1 MNFSLEPTQRIG
13 IFGHCGNTNL
23 GDEATIAAVIQNVRK
38 RAPNAVILGF
48 TVNPEGTE
56 KQHGIPS
63 FPIRRRIT
71 PNRSPQQYETFL
83 PSPAEPARRGALL
96 RTLKYCFN
104 RMPSVYRCLKSM
116 QTTMPSF
123 LRSWQEPSFLMECY
137 KNLQRVDLLI
147 IAGSHQLNDYV
158 EGPWSSLYTLLKWVL
173 LAKLTGTRVVF
184 LSVGAGPIRSR
195 LGRLFVKKAVG
206 LADYCSF
213 RDQGSSQCMH
223 TLGVKGPRRVTPD
236 LVYSLAL
243 NIKQFEWNLPP
254 SRPVVGINAV
264 PFVNP
269 DYWLGAS
276 AQKYQA
282 YVTTLAG
289 FALWLIHRGY
299 VVWFYPTQLH
309 LDPGVINDV
318 RSAMSHLG
326 QPDAQQYAPELP
338 IHSFDELIS
347 AISMM
352 DFAVATRFH
361 GIIFPCLLK
370 KPVLGIAYHPKT
382 VDLMSQMG
390 QSQYAIDIHQF
401 QLPELQTRF
410 LALECAAPTVKQEL
424 DARLLRFRSALDEQ
438 YDHLTTFLKDK
449 VA

>member
-1 MNFSLEPTQRIG
+1 MNFSLEPTPRIG

-38 RAPNAVILGF
+38 RAPNAVLLGF
-48 TVNPEGTE
+48 TLNPEGTE

-63 FPIRRRIT
+63 FPIRRRST
-71 PNRSPQQYETFL
+71 PNGASQQYETFL
-83 PSPAEPARRGALL
+83 ASTGEPGHRGAFL
-96 RTLKYCFN
+96 RTLKYCLN
-104 RMPSVYRCLKSM
+104 LMPPVYRYVQSM
-116 QTTMPSF
+116 RNTMPSF

-173 LAKLTGTRVVF
+173 LSKLTGTRVVF

-195 LGRLFVKKAVG
+195 LGRLFAKKAIG

-213 RDQGSSQCMH
+213 RDQGSSQCIQG
-223 TLGVKGPRRVTPD
+223 LGVKGEHLVTPD
-236 LVYSLAL
+236 LVYSLRFK
-243 NIKQFEWNLPP
+243 IKQFEWNLPP

-282 YVTTLAG
+282 YVTTLAE
-289 FALWLIHRGY
+289 FALWLIHKGY

-318 RSAMSHLG
+318 RTAMSRLG
-326 QPDAQQYAPELP
+326 PKDVQYAPDMP
-338 IHSFDELIS
+338 IHSFEELIS

-352 DFAVATRFH
+352 DFAVPTRFH
-361 GIIFPCLLK
+361 GIILPFLLK

-382 VDLMSQMG
+382 IDLMAQMG

-401 QLPELQTRF
+401 QLQELQTRF
-410 LALECAAPTVKQEL
+410 LALERAAPAVKQEL
-424 DARLLRFRSALDEQ
+424 DERLFRFRLALDEQ
-438 YDHLTTFLKDK
+438 YDHLATFLKDK